1 MVTSTESKAQA
12 YRVGLPRPT
21 CGVYV
26 AYAKSSYRYGIK
38 GTGLS
43 CRATASSLWCL
54 YRFRE
59 KSYRYGNKGIG
70 QSCRATAATPPPPP
84 PTHPAAAGSVQV
96 GRGGLRRAGGPCRG
110 GLPRTMPCAARRGA
124 PANRAYAGR
133 YGALVGPAAAASHA
147 QSPAPAAVAR
157 PPTAPT
163 QAVGVG
169 RGRGLVAVYGLFRSI
184 WLLSGFGSP
193 HA

>member
-1 MVTSTESKAQA
+1 MVISLTRKIVTATESKAQA

-26 AYAKSSYRYGIK
+26 AYAKNSYRYGIK

-43 CRATASSLWCL
+43 CRATASNLWCL
-54 YRFRE
+54 CRLRE
-59 KSYRYGNKGIG
+59 KSYRYGNKGTG
-70 QSCRATAATPPPPP
+70 RSCRATAATPPPPP
-84 PTHPAAAGSVQV
+84 PTHPAAAGSVRV

-133 YGALVGPAAAASHA
+133 
-147 QSPAPAAVAR
+147 
-157 PPTAPT
+157 
-163 QAVGVG
+163 
-169 RGRGLVAVYGLFRSI
+169 RGRSGSGLGRRVRAFPFYLAFV
-184 WLLSGFGSP
+184 GFWKS
-193 HA
+193 ACLT